1 MGLYINKKQQPD
13 VYKNTQTINEPN
25 QAYSRRD
32 FLSELIQEQEKAN
45 AALSKSFTELN
56 SRNMLQEK
64 SHLQQWN
71 QVVQQLNDLRKNNLD
86 FESQMVQ
93 FLQALNEKNVHFQK
107 VLEDEALL
115 KESMLEKVNA
125 LSISLQEIAQR
136 LEIQEQSNQQIT
148 QQMDEQLELQ
158 KDTAAKQEEFQGD
171 VLQRL
176 DNQEALT
183 EKMLR
188 QLNNIRSIIFERTNF
203 LATKIEDGYKL
214 TSSYVYKL
222 MTGSEQPLTFFM
234 LNQQKKENQQKAE

>member
-1 MGLYINKKQQPD
+1 M
-13 VYKNTQTINEPN
+13 YKNTQTINEPN